1 MAMGRK
7 KQFTERITL
16 PLPEGATGRIDA
28 LLDDGEAR
36 LDLIRDAIEREVRR
50 RERRQPQKPTKTI
63 ID

>member
-1 MAMGRK
+1 MAMGRR

-16 PLPEGATGRIDA
+16 PLPEGTTGQIDA

-36 LDLIRDAIEREVRR
+36 VDLIRDAIEREVRR
-50 RERRQPQKPTKTI
+50 RKRLPQKPTKS